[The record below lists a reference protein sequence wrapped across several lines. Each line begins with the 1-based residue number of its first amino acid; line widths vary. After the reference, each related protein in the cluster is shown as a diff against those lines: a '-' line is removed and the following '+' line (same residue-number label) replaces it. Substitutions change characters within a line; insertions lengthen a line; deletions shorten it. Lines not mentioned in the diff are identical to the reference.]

1 MQKKKIK
8 ILYVELWGASDPLT
22 FSRPRRVTE
31 EKMISLTI
39 PHNSFVLL
47 GGERHG
53 ETEVFFPRTQHIDPT
68 RYGTQDSRPGATEW
82 HYGQS
87 RVGIEY
93 RNRVFPVKAETLTV

>member
-1 MQKKKIK
+1 MQKKKIN
-8 ILYVELWGASDPLT
+8 ILFVELWVQVTPLL

-68 RYGTQDSRPGATEW
+68 RYGTQNSRPGATEW
-82 HYGQS
+82 YYGQ
-87 RVGIEY
+87 RKVRIEY
-93 RNRVFPVKAETLTV
+93 SQ

>member
-1 MQKKKIK
+1 MQKKKIN
-8 ILYVELWGASDPLT
+8 ILFVEPWGASDPLT

-31 EKMISLTI
+31 EKTISLTI
-39 PHNSFVLL
+39 PQNSFVLL

-87 RVGIEY
+87 RVGIEN
-93 RNRVFPVKAETLTV
+93 RNRVSPEKAETLTA